1 MQAIKKTDVSEE
13 VGLLV
18 LLKQRDNGTE
28 RRRMSTQKCKIL
40 ILTKYF
46 KN

>member
-28 RRRMSTQKCKIL
+28 RSTYVN
-40 ILTKYF
+40 TEV
-46 KN
+46 